1 MECSKAGVKY
11 ERLFEVRSPMTEMVA
26 FLWECTFLLRCQ
38 STPLKP
44 PKCDTERSG
53 TQITVRGVKRKGR
66 ETRRTGKKD
75 KEKTKK
81 KEKKR

>member
-1 MECSKAGVKY
+1 
-11 ERLFEVRSPMTEMVA
+11 MTEMVA

-53 TQITVRGVKRKGR
+53 TQITVGGVKRKGNLNVIDQHQNR
-66 ETRRTGKKD
+66 IVVVTYD
-75 KEKTKK
+75 WSI
-81 KEKKR
+81 